1 MDAIDLTDS
10 PTIAAKP
17 EPEPEPE
24 PEFIVIE
31 DEDDDEDEEEIDPE
45 MWCKAGPHAI
55 SLPCWLLL
63 LAYPLSPRRLGFS
76 LVTLVFR
83 RRLASL
89 LAFASQ
95 KRMF

>member
-10 PTIAAKP
+10 PTPAAKP

-31 DEDDDEDEEEIDPE
+31 DDEEDEEEIDPE

-55 SLPCWLLL
+55 SLPRWLLL
-63 LAYPLSPRRLGFS
+63 LACPLSLPWLLTS
-76 LVTLVFR
+76 HTL
-83 RRLASL
+83 
-89 LAFASQ
+89 
-95 KRMF
+95 